1 LARSSFTLEVAPPF
15 RLDLTVWA
23 LRRRPVNQID
33 RWDGAAWRRTV
44 IAGDGPVELA
54 VTQVASMERPRL
66 KVEMAGAPSE
76 ASESLIRQTLNRAL
90 GIDIDLALFYAM
102 AARDSRLN
110 ELAGPFRGMRPPKFP
125 TIFEALA
132 NGVTCQQLSLEA
144 GLALLN
150 RLVASHGQ
158 APPFPPGAEK
168 AFPRPCDL
176 ASANLQSL
184 RALGF
189 SRAKGVALI
198 ETASAAERRDIDL
211 ERLGNLDDAALC
223 AKLDDLRGVG
233 RWTAEY
239 VLLRGFGRLNI
250 FPGDDVG
257 ARNGLQRWLRLPRP
271 LDYEGAKKILREWR
285 PYGGLVYLHLLLKN
299 LEEKG
304 LIAGTEHRG

>member
-1 LARSSFTLEVAPPF
+1 LAQPSFTLDVAPPF

-23 LRRRPVNQID
+23 LRRRPANQID

-44 IAGDGPVELA
+44 FAGEVPVELT
-54 VTQVASMERPRL
+54 VTQVASTQRPRL
-66 KVEMAGAPSE
+66 MVEMLGAPSE

-90 GIDIDLALFYAM
+90 GTDIDLAPFYAM
-102 AARDSRLN
+102 AVRDSRLN
-110 ELAGPFRGMRPPKFP
+110 ELAGRFRGMRPPKFP

-132 NGVTCQQLSLEA
+132 NGVACQQLSLEA

-158 APPFPPGAEK
+158 APSSTPGEGK

-176 ASANLQSL
+176 ASADLQSL

-189 SRAKGVALI
+189 SRAKGLALI
-198 ETASAAERRDIDL
+198 ETASAAERRQIDL
-211 ERLGNLDDAALC
+211 EGLGNLDDAALGG
-223 AKLDDLRGVG
+223 KLDDLRGVG

-257 ARNGLQRWLRLPRP
+257 ARNGLQRWLGLTRP
-271 LDYEGAKKILREWR
+271 LDYEGAAKILREWR
-285 PYGGLVYLHLLLKN
+285 PYGGLVYLHLLLKS
-299 LEEKG
+299 LQEKG
-304 LIAGTEHRG
+304 LIAATENRG